1 MELGFARYG
10 KAEIRLLRVTR
21 EAGRE
26 RLADLTVWVALDGDF
41 DAAYRLGDNARIL
54 PTDSQKNAV
63 WALANEGVGEIEGF
77 ALRLARHFAASLEGV
92 GARVAVEE
100 RPWEPIQSGP
110 DAFRQAGEVRRAVAV
125 SQGGEWVLSGMVGM
139 ELLKTSGSAFRGF
152 MRDRYTTLEET
163 SDRILATSVD
173 ARWLHASTA
182 VDWATSREA
191 VRHLLLQTFAHH
203 RSRSLQHTLFA
214 MGQAVLEARPEVV
227 EVRLSMPNRHHFPID
242 MAPLGMENR
251 GLYFP
256 DDRPYGLIQG
266 SVRRPGAAVPPAWVW
281 E

>member
-10 KAEIRLLRVTR
+10 KAEIRLLQVTE

-26 RLADLTVWVALDGDF
+26 RLWDLTVWVALEGDF
-41 DAAYRLGDNARIL
+41 DTAYRLGDNSQIL

-63 WALANEGVGEIEGF
+63 LALANEGVGEIEGF
-77 ALRLARHFAASLEGV
+77 ALRVARHFTASLEGV

-100 RPWEPIQSGP
+100 RPWEPLQAAP
-110 DAFRQAGEVRRAVAV
+110 HAFRQAGEVRQAVAV
-125 SQGGEWVLSGMVGM
+125 SRDAEWVLSGISGL
-139 ELLKTSGSAFRGF
+139 ELLKTSGSEFRGF
-152 MRDRYTTLEET
+152 RRDRYTTLEET
-163 SDRILATSVD
+163 SDRILATSLQ
-173 ARWLHASTA
+173 ARWLHGGT
-182 VDWATSREA
+182 VGDWASSRES
-191 VRHLLLQTFAHH
+191 VRHLLLETFARH

-214 MGQAVLEARPEVV
+214 MGQAVLEARPEVL

-242 MAPLGMENR
+242 LGPLGIESR

-266 SVRRPGAAVPPAWVW
+266 GVRRPGAAAAPAWAW